1 MKNLEKTK
9 MILGY
14 ILIGFSVFGI
24 LLALLDQF
32 NLCWLE
38 YPRFGPTP
46 RSGASNAPIFYG
58 LTSIAGS
65 ILLATVKNTD
75 EEE

>member
-1 MKNLEKTK
+1 LFQACNQFD
-9 MILGY
+9 

-24 LLALLDQF
+24 LLAVLDQF
-32 NLCWLE
+32 GLNWAAD
-38 YPRFGPTP
+38 YSSRFGLGGSST
-46 RSGASNAPIFYG
+46 PIFYG

>member
-24 LLALLDQF
+24 LLAVLDQF
-32 NLCWLE
+32 GLNWAAD
-38 YPRFGPTP
+38 YSRFGLGGSST
-46 RSGASNAPIFYG
+46 PIFYG